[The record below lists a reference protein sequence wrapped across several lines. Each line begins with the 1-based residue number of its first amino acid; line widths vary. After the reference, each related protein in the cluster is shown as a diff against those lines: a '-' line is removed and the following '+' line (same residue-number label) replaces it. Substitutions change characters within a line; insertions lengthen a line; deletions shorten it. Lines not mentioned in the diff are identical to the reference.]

1 MISKLNHTKE
11 AAAVHLPSILERGL
25 FYHQQGDLEQAEKNY
40 RKILN
45 ITPLNAE
52 ALHLL
57 GVLSNQK
64 QHNTAAIDLIRRAIQ
79 IFPNQPIYHNNLG
92 NAYRDS
98 DRYEDAILCY
108 QKALQLKPDIV
119 EIHINM
125 GIAYHQL
132 ADLDRAVSA
141 YQKAIALK
149 PDSPEAYYNL
159 GNTFKEQRLFDEA
172 ISCFQRAVAIKP
184 IFIEAYFNLAS
195 SLEQRSRTDE
205 AIECLKQ
212 CLRINPQMAEAHN
225 NLGNLFKYKGMY
237 DQALSCY
244 QKAVQTKPELY
255 EAHNNLG
262 NAYKDQGR
270 FTEAIAC
277 YQKALKRHVG
287 YAEAYLNLG
296 VIFAEFEL
304 SAEAID
310 CFQKATRINPK
321 FAEAFNFMGMT
332 LADTGRR
339 DAAIECFEKAIT
351 VNPSYAEAYS
361 YLIHQLQY
369 ACNWRQLETY
379 SHRLEQLIL
388 QKNAPNDPMMAE
400 PPFIDMARHSD
411 LSQHLVNARAWCRKT
426 LQPFQNLRLP
436 FHFESRRQKNSKMTI
451 GYLSCDFHDHATA
464 HLVQRVFGLHDRD
477 KFIINCYSY
486 GPDDQSLYRE
496 EIQKQSDQFVHIRE
510 LSHMDAAKRIFA
522 DGVDILVDLKGHT
535 KGARLGI
542 LACRPAPIQVHYL
555 GYPGTTGADFI
566 DYLIT
571 DNTVTPIEHAHFY
584 SEKLV
589 FLPHSYQ
596 INDYQQ
602 EIETGSWQKEELG
615 LPRNSFVFS
624 SFNLPY
630 KIDPN
635 MFDCW
640 MRIMNQVPR
649 SVLWLF
655 NGGET
660 TTNNLKQEARSR
672 GIDPRQLVFGD
683 RLPKAQHLARL
694 QLADL
699 ALDTRI
705 VNGHTTTSDSLWAGV
720 PVVTLRGGHFA
731 SRVSA
736 SLLKAIGLPELIVDD
751 LDAFE
756 RLVVRLAT
764 QPDELGKLKDK
775 LMRNRLKDPL
785 FDTPRF
791 VRNLEDAYHK
801 MWQIFQAGRAP
812 EQIEV
817 VEAE

>member
-1 MISKLNHTKE
+1 
-11 AAAVHLPSILERGL
+11 
-25 FYHQQGDLEQAEKNY
+25 
-40 RKILN
+40 
-45 ITPLNAE
+45 
-52 ALHLL
+52 
-57 GVLSNQK
+57 
-64 QHNTAAIDLIRRAIQ
+64 
-79 IFPNQPIYHNNLG
+79 
-92 NAYRDS
+92 
-98 DRYEDAILCY
+98 
-108 QKALQLKPDIV
+108 
-119 EIHINM
+119 
-125 GIAYHQL
+125 
-132 ADLDRAVSA
+132 
-141 YQKAIALK
+141 
-149 PDSPEAYYNL
+149 
-159 GNTFKEQRLFDEA
+159 
-172 ISCFQRAVAIKP
+172 
-184 IFIEAYFNLAS
+184 
-195 SLEQRSRTDE
+195 
-205 AIECLKQ
+205 
-212 CLRINPQMAEAHN
+212 MAEAHN

-244 QKAVQTKPELY
+244 QKAVQIKPALY
-255 EAHNNLG
+255 EALNNLG
-262 NAYKDQGR
+262 NAYKDQGH
-270 FTEAIAC
+270 FTEAIVC

-287 YAEAYLNLG
+287 FAEAYLNLG
-296 VIFAEFEL
+296 IIFAESEL

-310 CFQKATRINPK
+310 CFQKATRINPE

-332 LADTGRR
+332 LAATGRR
-339 DAAIECFEKAIT
+339 DAAIECFEKAIN
-351 VNPSYAEAYS
+351 VNTSYTEAHS

-369 ACNWRQLETY
+369 ACNWRQLKTY

-388 QKNAPNDPMMAE
+388 QKNASNDPMMAK

-436 FHFESRRQKNSKMTI
+436 FDFESRQQKNSKLTI

-477 KFIINCYSY
+477 KFNINCYSY
-486 GPDDQSLYRE
+486 GPDDQSHYR
-496 EIQKQSDQFVHIRE
+496 KQIFKKCDQFIDIRE
-510 LSHMDAAKRIFA
+510 LSHKDAAERIFA

-571 DNTVTPIEHAHFY
+571 DKTVTPIEHAHFY

-596 INDYQQ
+596 VNDYQQ
-602 EIETGSWQKEELG
+602 EIDPRSWQKEELG
-615 LPRNSFVFS
+615 LPNSSFVFS

-630 KIDPN
+630 KIDPA
-635 MFDCW
+635 MFGCW
-640 MRIMNQVPR
+640 MRILDQVPQ

-655 NGGET
+655 NGGDT
-660 TTNNLKQEARSR
+660 TTKNLKQEAKSR
-672 GIDPRQLVFGD
+672 GIDPLRLVFANK
-683 RLPKAQHLARL
+683 LPKAEHLARL
-694 QLADL
+694 RLADL

-736 SLLKAIGLPELIVDD
+736 SLLNAIGLSELIVDD

-756 RLVVRLAT
+756 RLGVRLAT
-764 QPDELGKLKDK
+764 QPDELRKIKDN
-775 LMRNRLKDPL
+775 LMRNRLKEPL

-791 VRNLEDAYHK
+791 VKNLENGYRE
-801 MWQIFQAGRAP
+801 MWQTFREGRAP
-812 EQIEV
+812 KQIEV
-817 VEAE
+817 VEI